1 MRGRE
6 FNELKAFL
14 CVAEARSFRRAAER
28 LGMSASALSHTIRA
42 LEARLGARLLNRTTR
57 SVAPTEAG
65 QVLFDRL
72 RPAVEEIGAAIRDVA
87 AAQDRPR
94 GVVRINLPRIAARL
108 LVTPMLPA
116 FRARY
121 PDVRLDLV
129 IDDNITDIVG
139 AGFDAGIRSGALV
152 QQDMIAIRL
161 SPDLRMA
168 VVGSPAYFAGRA
180 IPRHPRDLREH
191 ACLTYGW
198 DSTGILQRWEFQGPD
213 GALLVDV
220 DNAVVAN
227 ETDFLLDAA
236 VNGVGLA
243 YIGENLARPHVDD
256 GTLIHVLRDWSAT
269 LSGFHLYYINRPHM
283 PAALRA
289 FVDGMKSFVSARDA
303 ADAPPGP
310 PG

>member
-129 IDDNITDIVG
+129 IDDDITDIVG

-198 DSTGILQRWEFQGPD
+198 DSTGVLQRWEFQGPD
-213 GALLVDV
+213 APSSSMSTTPSSPTRPTSCWMPR
-220 DNAVVAN
+220 ATASAWR
-227 ETDFLLDAA
+227 TS
-236 VNGVGLA
+236 
-243 YIGENLARPHVDD
+243 ARTSHGPMS
-256 GTLIHVLRDWSAT
+256 TMARSSMSSAT
-269 LSGFHLYYINRPHM
+269 GPRPC
-283 PAALRA
+283 PA
-289 FVDGMKSFVSARDA
+289 STCTTSTARTCRRR
-303 ADAPPGP
+303 
-310 PG
+310 